1 MSPLVQPKGNTMPTM
16 LASKAERG
24 TKRTC
29 QNTECGKR
37 FYDLNRD
44 PIVCPICTTTYSLAA
59 VAPPPAP
66 LARAYQRPMKK
77 VVTEAAPDIGA
88 DDELPAIDAEESPD
102 AEDDDTLIEDV
113 EDGESDVAAIIDAPI
128 EPDEKT

>member
-1 MSPLVQPKGNTMPTM
+1 MSTKA
-16 LASKAERG
+16 ASKAERG

-29 QNTECGKR
+29 QNTECGER

-44 PIVCPICTTTYSLAA
+44 PIVCPICNTTYSLAA
-59 VAPPPAP
+59 AAPPPAAP
-66 LARAYQRPMKK
+66 LARAYQKPVKR
-77 VVTEAAPDIGA
+77 VVPEIKPEIAA
-88 DDELPAIDAEESPD
+88 DDELPAIDAEESAA

-113 EDGESDVAAIIDAPI
+113 EEGEPDVTGIIDAPI